1 MEGVLARLLLPDSS
15 EIAAATTDLR
25 TAFKQ
30 PGAIAE
36 LCGVLSTSQQPQIRQ
51 YGAVLLRY
59 LIILHNIGTFVKLSL
74 SLPWV
79 SQHQRLSSLKNLST
93 SGALHPW

>member
-15 EIAAATTDLR
+15 EIAAATADLR

-59 LIILHNIGTFVKLSL
+59 RITVHNIASLELSL
-74 SLPWV
+74 LLPWV

>member
-15 EIAAATTDLR
+15 EIAAATADLR

-59 LIILHNIGTFVKLSL
+59 LIILHNIGTCVKLSL

>member
-15 EIAAATTDLR
+15 EIAAATADLR

-59 LIILHNIGTFVKLSL
+59 IIIVYNMASVKLSL

>member
-15 EIAAATTDLR
+15 EIAAATADLR

-59 LIILHNIGTFVKLSL
+59 FIILHNIASVKLSM

>member
-15 EIAAATTDLR
+15 EIAAATADLR

-59 LIILHNIGTFVKLSL
+59 KIIVHNIASVKLSL

>member
-1 MEGVLARLLLPDSS
+1 MEGVLVRLLLPDSS
-15 EIAAATTDLR
+15 EIAAATADLR

-59 LIILHNIGTFVKLSL
+59 IIIVHNIAAVKLSL

-79 SQHQRLSSLKNLST
+79 SQHQRLSSLKNLFT

>member
-15 EIAAATTDLR
+15 EIAAATADLR

-59 LIILHNIGTFVKLSL
+59 IIIVLNIASGKASHCHGL
-74 SLPWV
+74 V
-79 SQHQRLSSLKNLST
+79 STKGYLL
-93 SGALHPW
+93 

>member
-15 EIAAATTDLR
+15 EIAAATADLR

-36 LCGVLSTSQQPQIRQ
+36 LCGVLSTSQQPQVRQ

-59 LIILHNIGTFVKLSL
+59 IINLHNISICVKLSL